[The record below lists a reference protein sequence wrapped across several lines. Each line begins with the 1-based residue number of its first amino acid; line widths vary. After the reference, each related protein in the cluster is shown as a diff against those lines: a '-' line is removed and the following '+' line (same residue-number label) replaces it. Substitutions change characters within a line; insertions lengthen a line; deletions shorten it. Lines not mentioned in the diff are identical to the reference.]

1 MIGYL
6 KINVN
11 MIVVIVCEL
20 TILSGDIIATG
31 TPEGVGPIQAGDRVR
46 IKIDEIGEFT
56 VDVKLAEEVHEKL

>member
-1 MIGYL
+1 
-6 KINVN
+6 

-31 TPEGVGPIQAGDRVR
+31 TPEGVGPIQARDRVR
-46 IKIDEIGEFT
+46 IKIDLIGEFT